1 MVPEIPFEHV
11 RDVFPIRIS
20 RNTEIFVEKRERER
34 MCRKPDRVPDRS
46 GFLSLK
52 EKKKRT
58 RDEISNENEFWFR
71 RILTRLYVS

>member
-20 RNTEIFVEKRERER
+20 RNTEISVEKRERER
-34 MCRKPDRVPDRS
+34 ERVVNLIAFQIDLPS

-52 EKKKRT
+52 EKKKELETNFRT
-58 RDEISNENEFWFR
+58 RMNF
-71 RILTRLYVS
+71 LV

>member
-20 RNTEIFVEKRERER
+20 RNTEISVEKRERER
-34 MCRKPDRVPDRS
+34 ERVVNLIAFQIDLPS

-52 EKKKRT
+52 EKKKKRT
-58 RDEISNENEFWFR
+58 RDEISNENEFFG
-71 RILTRLYVS
+71 VDVF

>member
-20 RNTEIFVEKRERER
+20 RNTEISVEKRERER
-34 MCRKPDRVPDRS
+34 ERVVNLIAFQIDLPS

-52 EKKKRT
+52 EKKKIT
-58 RDEISNENEFWFR
+58 RDEFSNENEFFG
-71 RILTRLYVS
+71 VDVF

>member
-52 EKKKRT
+52 EKKKKRT
-58 RDEISNENEFWFR
+58 RDEISNENEFFG
-71 RILTRLYVS
+71 VDVF

>member
-20 RNTEIFVEKRERER
+20 RNTEISVEKRERER
-34 MCRKPDRVPDRS
+34 ERVVNLIAFQIDLPS

-58 RDEISNENEFWFR
+58 RDEFSNENEFFG
-71 RILTRLYVS
+71 VDVF

>member
-20 RNTEIFVEKRERER
+20 RNTEISVEKRERER
-34 MCRKPDRVPDRS
+34 ERVVNLIAFQIDLPS

-52 EKKKRT
+52 EKKKKKELETNFRT
-58 RDEISNENEFWFR
+58 RMNF
-71 RILTRLYVS
+71 LV

>member
-20 RNTEIFVEKRERER
+20 RNTEISVEKRERER
-34 MCRKPDRVPDRS
+34 ERVCRKPDRVPDRS

-52 EKKKRT
+52 EKKKKELETKFRT
-58 RDEISNENEFWFR
+58 RMNF
-71 RILTRLYVS
+71 LV